1 MKMKKYII
9 GLLALV
15 FALSLTMPTLAED
28 DVIDEKYGLPI
39 VVYGDTLSEAQKE
52 EVRDLLNVTD
62 TSKVEEYSVSGED
75 IANYIGGDPHSN
87 MYSSAKIV
95 RQDDNKGIDIR
106 IVTPDNI
113 TQVTS
118 DMYKNALLT
127 AGVEGAVV
135 EVASPVKV
143 TGHSALTGI
152 YKAYDAEGEMLDKGR
167 MEVANEELDVAT
179 ELAEKEGMSQEKVSE
194 LLAEIKKEI
203 ADKKPAT
210 K

>member
-118 DMYKNALLT
+118 DMR
-127 AGVEGAVV
+127 
-135 EVASPVKV
+135 S
-143 TGHSALTGI
+143 
-152 YKAYDAEGEMLDKGR
+152 
-167 MEVANEELDVAT
+167 EERR
-179 ELAEKEGMSQEKVSE
+179 EGMNVGCVES
-194 LLAEIKKEI
+194 
-203 ADKKPAT
+203 
-210 K
+210 